1 MDLCLLCV
9 MLLSTICEI
18 SYRRDIWNKVC
29 MSLSMLLDKG
39 QRECSRDPSFI
50 AQSFIR
56 MRRIRV
62 LRPVFILGI

>member
-1 MDLCLLCV
+1 MKSATGETSGTKCASV
-9 MLLSTICEI
+9 
-18 SYRRDIWNKVC
+18 
-29 MSLSMLLDKG
+29 SLSMLLDKG
-39 QRECSRDPSFI
+39 QRECSRDPSFK